1 TICVVDFLPKTLSD
15 NQIEMLKNLS
25 KAVTKTLLRR
35 RENIQAQYFSQVFA
49 VTNNLICV
57 LNTDQM
63 FIDVNPAFEILFKQD
78 KAQLVNLKF
87 VEVLGKN
94 NSLFEKIE
102 QLFFGSDGFTTTT
115 ISTVNDNDNDIDD
128 EKVVIEWFFKANIQ
142 KTEIICFG
150 RNITQEMEERRKLQ
164 SSERRFRN
172 FFENA
177 IGLMSMHDLDGK
189 ILAVNEKGREVL
201 NYSKEEVNDLTLQ
214 KLVPPQQLQN
224 LNKYMQRIIEKGEDT
239 GAMILRTKNGKDI
252 YWMYNNMLETD
263 ENGKQY
269 VVSTSLNMTERIQ
282 LERDLIYTQKIL
294 EQTNKV

>member
-1 TICVVDFLPKTLSD
+1 
-15 NQIEMLKNLS
+15 
-25 KAVTKTLLRR
+25 
-35 RENIQAQYFSQVFA
+35 
-49 VTNNLICV
+49 
-57 LNTDQM
+57 
-63 FIDVNPAFEILFKQD
+63 
-78 KAQLVNLKF
+78 
-87 VEVLGKN
+87 
-94 NSLFEKIE
+94 
-102 QLFFGSDGFTTTT
+102 
-115 ISTVNDNDNDIDD
+115 DIDD

-164 SSERRFRN
+164 SSERCFRN

-294 EQTNKV
+294 EQTNKVASVGGWEVNLKTNKIFWSESTKKIHQVPENYVPDLESAIGFYDEESKPKIEQLFARAVQEGIPYDEELRLKRFDGSVIWVRAKGVPEFEEGVCIKVFGIIQ